1 MPISRTKLYTL
12 LSIAC
17 ILGYAWLFIQLS
29 QNGTNTGLPTVC
41 FIKSVTGVPCP
52 SCGSTRSVLELLHGQ
67 LKSAFLLNPLGFVL
81 LAGLLIIPLWLLFDL
96 LSQRQSLLQVY
107 LRSEQFIRKPLP
119 AIIFILLL
127 LINWIWN
134 IVKGL

>member
-12 LSIAC
+12 LSIVC
-17 ILGYAWLFIQLS
+17 ISGYAWLLIQLS